1 MHYVVLATDYDGTIA
16 HDGVVDDATLSA
28 LARLRHA
35 AHRLVLVTGRELD
48 DLIRVMPQ
56 LDLFNLVVAEN
67 AALEAGDVLMVTR
80 LDRLALVGRPNGVLP
95 RCCHAQ
101 GRTAT

>member
-1 MHYVVLATDYDGTIA
+1 MHYVVLATDYDGTSA
-16 HDGVVDDATLSA
+16 EDGIVADATLAA

-56 LDLFNLVVAEN
+56 LDLFSLVVAEN
-67 AALEAGDVLMVTR
+67 GALLYWPETQTERPLVNPPDQGCRLMRQTVERRYTLAG
-80 LDRLALVGRPNGVLP
+80 
-95 RCCHAQ
+95 
-101 GRTAT
+101 